1 MEQWDVVIIG
11 AGPAGLTAAIYCARA
26 KCKTL
31 VLEALSAGGQLLMA
45 GTIENYPGFPGGI
58 PGHELVER
66 FKKQVLELGVSL
78 REFMPVESVVYREG
92 LFELACPDERLYS
105 RALIIATGAQPARLG
120 VPGEDQFVGR
130 GVSFC
135 ATCDGFFFKDRK
147 VAVIGGGDRAVEEAL
162 LLKNLAREVYLIHRR
177 DRLRAQKVLQDRLLQ
192 SGNVRVFWNTV
203 VTEMIGDQSGIKA
216 LKIKDLREE
225 KEDQLE
231 VDGVFVAVGQK
242 PSSELF
248 VGLVDMDP
256 NGFIITDPYCR
267 TSLKG
272 AFAAGDVRK
281 KDLRQVTTAVG
292 DGALAAWA
300 AAQYLE
306 SETI

>member
-1 MEQWDVVIIG
+1 
-11 AGPAGLTAAIYCARA
+11 
-26 KCKTL
+26 
-31 VLEALSAGGQLLMA
+31 
-45 GTIENYPGFPGGI
+45 
-58 PGHELVER
+58 
-66 FKKQVLELGVSL
+66 
-78 REFMPVESVVYREG
+78 
-92 LFELACPDERLYS
+92 
-105 RALIIATGAQPARLG
+105 
-120 VPGEDQFVGR
+120 
-130 GVSFC
+130 
-135 ATCDGFFFKDRK
+135 
-147 VAVIGGGDRAVEEAL
+147 